1 MKLSKDDELK
11 SFFFEK
17 RRFCQSAEV
26 SQNFWSWGKNQEME
40 ELVNDENVLQ
50 REIPGPILG
59 KALEFVVRIM
69 P

>member
-1 MKLSKDDELK
+1 
-11 SFFFEK
+11 
-17 RRFCQSAEV
+17 
-26 SQNFWSWGKNQEME
+26 ME